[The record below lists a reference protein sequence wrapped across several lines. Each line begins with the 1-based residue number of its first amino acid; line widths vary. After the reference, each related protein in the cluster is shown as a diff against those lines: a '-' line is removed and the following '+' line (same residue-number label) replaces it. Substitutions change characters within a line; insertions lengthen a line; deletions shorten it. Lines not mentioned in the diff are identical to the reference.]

1 VLSQLLALSHL
12 GRSSEHRR
20 MGRVRVKPSKATSA
34 MGMVVGAVFVG
45 IGLFVVIPLFGPFG
59 IFWTLVAAAIAVFH
73 GVNVFSDRGIA
84 TTEIDIDGLPTIAQ
98 QSKQGLSF
106 DERLR
111 KLDQLRREGLI
122 TESEYTEKRRE
133 VMGSK
138 W

>member
-1 VLSQLLALSHL
+1 
-12 GRSSEHRR
+12 

-45 IGLFVVIPLFGPFG
+45 IGVFVVIPIFGPFG

-84 TTEIDIDGLPTIAQ
+84 TTEIDVDGLPTTAH
-98 QSKQGLSF
+98 QSKQELSF

-111 KLDQLRREGLI
+111 KLDELRREGLI
-122 TESEYTEKRRE
+122 TESEYSEKRRE
-133 VMGSK
+133 VMASK